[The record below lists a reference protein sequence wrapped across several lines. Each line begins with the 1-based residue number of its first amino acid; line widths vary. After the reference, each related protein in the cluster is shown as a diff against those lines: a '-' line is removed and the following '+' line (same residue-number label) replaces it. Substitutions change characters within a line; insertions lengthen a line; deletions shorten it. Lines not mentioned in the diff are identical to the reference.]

1 MTESLGVCACV
12 IVCVIVCVCVCVCA
26 YTPTNVCVYKQME
39 DEGRRLE
46 EQNRLAGFQF
56 QKLGEE
62 SSRLLSACE
71 VERDLR
77 SKLEAAL
84 HIKERQVRPRLRHGL
99 LTLCP
104 AAY

>member
-1 MTESLGVCACV
+1 
-12 IVCVIVCVCVCVCA
+12 
-26 YTPTNVCVYKQME
+26 ME
-39 DEGRRLE
+39 DESRRLE

-84 HIKERQVRPRLRHGL
+84 HIKERQVRPPSAFPPKRTRSRTRTREHACAWHASV
-99 LTLCP
+99 LCP
-104 AAY
+104 CLLLLCPQSKVES

>member
-12 IVCVIVCVCVCVCA
+12 IVCVIVCVCVCVC
-26 YTPTNVCVYKQME
+26 VCVHIYKQRE

-84 HIKERQVRPRLRHGL
+84 HIKERKVRPRLRHGL